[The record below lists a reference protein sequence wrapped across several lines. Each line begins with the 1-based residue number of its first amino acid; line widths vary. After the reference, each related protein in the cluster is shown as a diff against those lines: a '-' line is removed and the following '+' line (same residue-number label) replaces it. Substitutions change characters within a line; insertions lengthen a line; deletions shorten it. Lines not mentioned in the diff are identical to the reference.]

1 MSDSLWTEERAQR
14 YIKLYGDPRK
24 KIGTQ
29 SLLCRDASRM
39 ITGESVLDFGCG
51 MGHLIPYT
59 QSLDQY
65 VGLDYSEMMLTCLEN
80 FFPEARTIHGDATLP
95 YDSFKGTLEAAGVP
109 TEYDTCISLSLIIH
123 LPRIQDIE
131 ALLHNMWNTC
141 TKTMI
146 FGVETVGD
154 VKKTRPDGLTLRN
167 VSVKTIRGMLD
178 KMGIGGEDE
187 PEELLHGL
195 SSWVHQKITLR
206 QYITMYP
213 LASQLSVDPKQEL
226 YTRTT
231 LFRVE
236 KPIIDDQ

>member
-29 SLLCRDASRM
+29 SLLCRDASRA
-39 ITGESVLDFGCG
+39 IAGSVLDLGCG
-51 MGHLIPYT
+51 MGHLIPYIPN
-59 QSLDQY
+59 LDQY

-80 FFPEARTIHGDATLP
+80 FFPEARTVHGDATLP

-109 TEYDTCISLSLIIH
+109 TEYDTCIALSLIIH
-123 LPRIQDIE
+123 LPRTKDIE
-131 ALLHNMWNTC
+131 ALLQNMWNTC
-141 TKTMI
+141 NKMMI

-154 VKKTRPDGLTLRN
+154 VKEVRPDGLTLRN
-167 VSVKTIRGMLD
+167 VSVRTIQDILD
-178 KMGIGGEDE
+178 KLGIGGADE
-187 PEELLHGL
+187 PEELLYGKVTH
-195 SSWVHQKITLR
+195 VHQKITLR

-213 LASQLSVDPKQEL
+213 LASQLSVGPKQEL

-236 KPIIDDQ
+236 KL

>member
-39 ITGESVLDFGCG
+39 IAGESVLDFGCG
-51 MGHLIPYT
+51 MGHLVPYI
-59 QSLDQY
+59 QKPDQY

-80 FFPEARTIHGDATLP
+80 FFPDIRTIHGDATLP

-141 TKTMI
+141 TKTML

-154 VKKTRPDGLTLRN
+154 VKQVRSDGLTLRN
-167 VSVKTIRGMLD
+167 VSVTTILGMLD
-178 KMGIGGEDE
+178 KLGIGGADE
-187 PEELLHGL
+187 AEELLYGKVTH
-195 SSWVHQKITLR
+195 VHQKITLR

-213 LASQLSVDPKQEL
+213 LASQLSVNPKQEM

-236 KPIIDDQ
+236 KL